1 MRGIS
6 LSPKGVRRTARRVP
20 LHVVAVVAAL
30 GVILPAPASGSTV
43 GVPNLE
49 QVPVSDTGILSQPP
63 PYSVWQSGNRDGST
77 EFYASENGFLTEV
90 SIAHWNTA
98 DVTVRIYIFRRDSG
112 NAIKVA
118 QSVMTML
125 LPAAPKTD
133 PIVTTL
139 PVTSPT
145 PIAVGDRI
153 GMTVVSG
160 GSSLHAIVDNLSP
173 YPAPGV
179 YPTAPPSAEPT
190 TGDSYDFIASAA
202 TGPLIRGTVSS
213 TPDSGNPPPGGGSTP
228 TGGGT
233 SPGGGSTP
241 AARTTP
247 AARAIKLPT
256 VKSNRKIVTSAH
268 CNGLGIRSRCTG
280 KVIVELDYKGNVVSV
295 SEEASTSKA
304 RPKML
309 GSATY
314 DIPDGATKRIVV
326 KLNQAGRSKLKNAGK
341 LNAFLVF
348 REEIDGQTLS
358 TGTKFTVRFK
368 KQGKKKQAARP
379 SVLGADRPPA
389 PSMLWA
395 TLMP

>member
-1 MRGIS
+1 MRRIG
-6 LSPKGVRRTARRVP
+6 
-20 LHVVAVVAAL
+20 LHAIAVIAAV
-30 GVILPAPASGSTV
+30 GAILPATASGSTV

-49 QVPVSDTGILSQPP
+49 QVPVSDTGILSQPA
-63 PYSVWQSGNRDGST
+63 PYTVWQSGNRDGST
-77 EFYASENGFLTEV
+77 AFYASENGFLTEV
-90 SIAHWNTA
+90 SVAHWNTA

-145 PIAVGDRI
+145 TIMAGDRI

-179 YPTAPPSAEPT
+179 FPSTPPSTEPA
-190 TGDSYDFIASAA
+190 TGDTYDFIASAV

-213 TPDSGNPPPGGGSTP
+213 TPGGGDPSTPGGGSPPGETSTP
-228 TGGGT
+228 GAGT
-233 SPGGGSTP
+233 TPAGGSTPGGSSKP

-268 CNGLGIRSRCTG
+268 CDGLGIRSRCTG
-280 KVIVELDYKGNVVSV
+280 KVTVELDYKGNVISV
-295 SEEASTSKA
+295 AEEGSISRAPSKV
-304 RPKML
+304 L

-314 DIPDGATKRIVV
+314 DIPDGATKAIVV
-326 KLNQAGRSKLKNAGK
+326 NLNQTGLSKLKKAGK
-341 LNAFLVF
+341 LKAFLVF
-348 REEIDGQTLS
+348 REEIDGQTVSSGTRLS
-358 TGTKFTVRFK
+358 VKFK
-368 KQGKKKQAARP
+368 KNGK
-379 SVLGADRPPA
+379 S
-389 PSMLWA
+389 A
-395 TLMP
+395 TSP